1 MRFNLFDSKKFLNYL
16 GEMDKDK
23 LSESQIHGL
32 KAVIRS
38 LTIQLKSQYEISDPN
53 DERAIELLG
62 NLNKIIKA
70 YEKIGLSEL
79 ITDLSKY
86 SEIASKKFLRE
97 YLLVERSNLLAEI
110 GGKNFGPSQWH
121 RDSTEQ
127 TYREKYWGSALR
139 IVEIIGK
146 NKNARE
152 FQSQVIEHLK
162 ESLKWAKKDL
172 IKNQS
177 DKIEERTEKYKIII
191 DEIYE
196 KLESLEK

>member
-1 MRFNLFDSKKFLNYL
+1 MRFKLFDSKKFLNYL

>member
-38 LTIQLKSQYEISDPN
+38 LTIQLKNQYEISDPD

-62 NLNKIIKA
+62 NLNKIIKE

-79 ITDLSKY
+79 VVDLSRY
-86 SEIASKKFLRE
+86 SEVANKKYLRE
-97 YLLVERSNLLAEI
+97 YLLVERGNLLAEV
-110 GGKNFGPSQWH
+110 GGQNFGPSKWH
-121 RDSTEQ
+121 TDNTEER
-127 TYREKYWGSALR
+127 YRKQYWGNALR
-139 IVEIIGK
+139 IAEMIGK

-152 FQSQVIEHLK
+152 FQGKVIQHLK
-162 ESLKWAKKDL
+162 ESLKWAKRDL
-172 IKNQS
+172 VKNQG
-177 DKIEERTEKYKIII
+177 DEIKGRTENYKIII

-196 KLESLEK
+196 KLEELE

>member
-196 KLESLEK
+196 KLE

>member
-1 MRFNLFDSKKFLNYL
+1 
-16 GEMDKDK
+16 MDKDK